1 MEAKTRLAAL
11 TDWVK
16 AEAAPA
22 KGLLVPVSGGSDSA
36 LVFWLLNQ
44 VYPNKTLGVHA
55 GDKEKLRCR
64 NWLESVGTVHYV
76 SVVADEGVDL
86 DDARWFRFLSLA
98 KRTKYWLVGP
108 RNRSETVLGTFSLAS
123 RLGTFMPIAGTWK
136 TDVMELCGLVGVP
149 DEILASSRRADPEC
163 GRPQEMAEVPL
174 ESIDLFLR
182 VHSGELAAEAL
193 AGLSKEEIDYLSRV
207 LKLGSWRH
215 KLPKCGPQW

>member
-1 MEAKTRLAAL
+1 MDAKARLAAL

-22 KGLLVPVSGGSDSA
+22 QGLLVPVSGGSDSA

-64 NWLESVGTVHYV
+64 DWLQSVGTIDYV
-76 SVVADEGVDL
+76 SVVAEEGEDL
-86 DDARWFRFLSLA
+86 DDARWYKFLSLA
-98 KRTKYWLVGP
+98 KHKKYWLVGP

-123 RLGTFMPIAGTWK
+123 RLGTFMPIAGIWK
-136 TDVMELCGLVGVP
+136 TAVMELCRSIGVP

-163 GRPQEMAEVPL
+163 GRPQEMSEVPL
-174 ESIDLFLR
+174 ESIDHFLR
-182 VHSGELAAEAL
+182 VQVGELQPEAL
-193 AGLSKEEIDYLSRV
+193 SELSTDQVDYLTRV
-207 LKLGSWRH
+207 FKSGNWRH
-215 KLPKCGPQW
+215 RLPKCGPQL